1 MGWRF
6 ESNSSYFKWFRAIDI
21 VCNNDRGDDEDN
33 EVDDEDFADEDES
46 KNFLIHWALI
56 IY

>member
-1 MGWRF
+1 M
-6 ESNSSYFKWFRAIDI
+6 
-21 VCNNDRGDDEDN
+21 CNNDRGDDEDN

-46 KNFLIHWALI
+46 KNFLIHWVLI